1 MSAPQP
7 APEARLRSLV
17 FRREREESWRALER
31 LLDGVDQYGLR
42 GLSAAELE
50 RLPRLYRAVLSSLSV
65 ARAVSLDRNLLD
77 YLEGLA
83 ARAYIGVYG
92 RTRPLGELARVFL
105 ARGFPAAVRAHVA
118 HVLASALIL
127 LAGALV
133 GHELVAREPAHF
145 YAFVA
150 PDLAGGRGPG
160 ASTATLRAVLYERG
174 SGVDWLLAFAMALFT
189 HNAQVGLLA
198 AALGFIAGLPTLLL
212 LFQNGLTLGA
222 FGALYGER
230 GLGLEFWAWVL
241 PHGVTE
247 LLAIVLCGAAGLAMA
262 DGLLFPGRLTRR
274 ASLAAA
280 GRGAAPIVIGCVGLL
295 LIAGLLEGL
304 FRQLVQDVSVRLTVA
319 LASVLVWALYFG
331 LAGHRPEPALR
342 GGPRS

>member
-1 MSAPQP
+1 MSAPVDAPQP
-7 APEARLRSLV
+7 ALRSVV

-92 RTRPLGELARVFL
+92 RGRPLSELAREFVM
-105 ARGFPAAVRAHVA
+105 RTFPAAVRAHGL
-118 HVLASALIL
+118 HVLVSLL
-127 LAGALV
+127 VMLAGAAV
-133 GHELVAREPAHF
+133 GHELVAREPGHF
-145 YAFVA
+145 YALVSSE
-150 PDLAGGRGPG
+150 LAGDRGPG
-160 ASTATLRAVLYERG
+160 ASREALRAVLYDRG
-174 SGVDWLLAFAMALFT
+174 AGADWLLAFAMSLFT
-189 HNAQVGLLA
+189 HNSQVSLLA

-212 LFQNGLTLGA
+212 LFQNGAMLGA

-230 GLGLEFWAWVL
+230 GLALEFWAWVL
-241 PHGVTE
+241 PHGITE
-247 LLAIVLCGAAGLAMA
+247 LLAIVLCGGAGLAIGE
-262 DGLLFPGRLTRR
+262 GLLFPGRLTRR
-274 ASLAAA
+274 ASLAVA
-280 GRGAAPIVIGCVGLL
+280 GRGAAPIVIGCLGLL

-304 FRQLVQDVSVRLTVA
+304 FRQLVQDVNVRLVVA
-319 LASVLVWALYFG
+319 LTSLGFWTFYFG
-331 LAGHRPEPALR
+331 FVGRQAPSPAAR
-342 GGPRS
+342 R